1 MAVNMQIILCLMF
14 CREPMVFPV
23 VLACVTMID
32 SVLSEVFQQ
41 TCQGHYSDLAD
52 AQFGM
57 GVDGE
62 DGEAWIRA

>member
-1 MAVNMQIILCLMF
+1 
-14 CREPMVFPV
+14 MVFPV